1 MSKFL
6 EEDFKKIQLQNAM
19 LLQKKIMNL
28 IDEYHESLYSENEV
42 INDDENDENDYDED
56 DDSENNPIQTELY
69 LLMDVYRTI
78 IKE

>member
-6 EEDFKKIQLQNAM
+6 EEDFKKMQLQNAM